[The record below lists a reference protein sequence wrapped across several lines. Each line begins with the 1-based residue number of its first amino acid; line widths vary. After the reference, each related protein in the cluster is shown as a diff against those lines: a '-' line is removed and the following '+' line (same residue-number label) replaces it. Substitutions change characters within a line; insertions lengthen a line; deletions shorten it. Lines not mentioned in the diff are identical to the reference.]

1 MAQPYQLIAPLPSLE
16 PSVVL
21 RISDGAFIPFDPG
34 NRDYQD
40 YLAWLEDGNEPD
52 PAPTPVAKEKP

>member
-1 MAQPYQLIAPLPSLE
+1 MAEYQLVATLQGQMQMVQRL
-16 PSVVL
+16 
-21 RISDGAFIPFDPG
+21 SDGAFIPFDPG

-40 YLAWLEDGNEPD
+40 YLAWLEDGNTPD